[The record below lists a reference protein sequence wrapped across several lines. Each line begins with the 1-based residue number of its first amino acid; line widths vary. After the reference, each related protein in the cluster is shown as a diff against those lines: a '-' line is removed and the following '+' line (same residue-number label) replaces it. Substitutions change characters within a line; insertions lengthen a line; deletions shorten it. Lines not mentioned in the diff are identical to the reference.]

1 MPGPDPERAARQLD
15 SSDGW
20 ARASAARGGR
30 RSAAVAPAPTA
41 STASAAAASCSAG
54 DTLPE
59 VQELPSLVV
68 TFEGIE
74 LKSRPRENRYGL
86 VGERLARAVALWDRH
101 DKTPERERL
110 RREWRKRKVLEYRKA
125 DDNARRV
132 RQRNESDEQMRVN
145 AGMCQRTCCARSLRL
160 FCRH

>member
-1 MPGPDPERAARQLD
+1 MPGPDPERAVRQLD

-41 STASAAAASCSAG
+41 STAPASAASCSAG
-54 DTLPE
+54 DGLPE

-68 TFEGIE
+68 AFEGIE

-86 VGERLARAVALWDRH
+86 VGERLARAVALWDEH
-101 DKTPERERL
+101 DKTPERQRL
-110 RREWRKRKVLEYRKA
+110 RREWRKRKKQEVRTP
-125 DDNARRV
+125 DDNERRM
-132 RQRNESDEQMRVN
+132 RQRNASDEQMRVN
-145 AGMCQRTCCARSLRL
+145 AGTCNRC
-160 FCRH
+160 C